1 VRVAV
6 RLLLVLLLVTLL
18 PPIPAYGAD
27 QVLCTIR
34 DPRIEESSGLAASG
48 SSLWTVNDG
57 GSSLR
62 VFELD
67 RTCRVRDV
75 VSAGIDPRDVEDLA
89 RSRDGTLW
97 LADTGDNGLDRAT
110 VALERIRPDGTASLF
125 RLTYPDGPH
134 DAEALLLAPDG
145 TPYIATKEPL
155 VSNVYAP
162 DGPLSQSAPTPLRRV
177 ASVSL
182 LPTGT
187 PGGPAG
193 TAGQVVVTGGAV
205 SADGRL
211 VVLRTYTD
219 AYVWAAPDG
228 DVAAALSSGD
238 RRRIPLPATAQGEAV
253 AVSADGRS
261 LLTTTEGLPGPVHQ
275 VPLGPAAAAPATT
288 AAPTPSA
295 TAAPSPVAAPEDTGD
310 TGGGGPGDLLRTLLL
325 PILGVVALGALIS
338 WALARR

>member
-1 VRVAV
+1 M
-6 RLLLVLLLVTLL
+6 LLVAALL
-18 PPIPAYGAD
+18 PAPAYGAD

-34 DPRIEESSGLAASG
+34 DPRIPESSGLAAAG

-57 GSSLR
+57 GSTLQ

-75 VSAGIDPRDVEDLA
+75 VEAGIDPRDVEDLA
-89 RSRDGTLW
+89 RAPDGTLW
-97 LADTGDNGLDRAT
+97 LADAGDNGLNRST
-110 VALERIRPDGTASLF
+110 VALERIRPDGVASLF

-134 DAEALLLAPDG
+134 DAEALLLGADG
-145 TPYIATKEPL
+145 TLYIATKEPL
-155 VSNVYAP
+155 VSNVYTP
-162 DGPLSQSAPTPLRRV
+162 DGPLSQSSPTPLRRV

-228 DVAAALSSGD
+228 DVPAALSSGD
-238 RRRIPLPATAQGEAV
+238 RRRIALPETPQGEAI
-253 AVSADGRS
+253 AISPDGRS
-261 LLTTTEGLPGPVHQ
+261 LLTSTEGLPGPVHQ
-275 VPLGPAAAAPATT
+275 VPLGDSAVPPATSAAAPSSAPAAASAPD
-288 AAPTPSA
+288 S
-295 TAAPSPVAAPEDTGD
+295 SD
-310 TGGGGPGDLLRTLLL
+310 GGGPGDLLRTLLL
-325 PILGVVALGALIS
+325 PVLGVVAAGALIS
-338 WALARR
+338 WLLARR